1 MPSIKN
7 TEIYDQGYKK
17 PNALDTII
25 LKRSLWV
32 GANTILLPRVQVGEN
47 SVVGAGT
54 SATKSVPPHVVFA
67 RNAGRII
74 KDIK

>member
-1 MPSIKN
+1 MHPIKN

-17 PNALDTII
+17 PNALETII
-25 LKRSLWV
+25 LKRSCWV